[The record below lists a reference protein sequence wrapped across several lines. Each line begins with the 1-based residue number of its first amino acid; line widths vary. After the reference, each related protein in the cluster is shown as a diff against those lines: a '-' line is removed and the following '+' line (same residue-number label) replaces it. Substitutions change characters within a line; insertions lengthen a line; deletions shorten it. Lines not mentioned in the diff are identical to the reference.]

1 MKKEK
6 EKEKTKHEKTE
17 QYAPKKEAPVIY
29 NAKQNAPAREHFQFS
44 RYGARGR
51 PTTHKD
57 YTQQE
62 AITVNAIYMM
72 LDPRTMYVHDDPS
85 MAMKNYAAPAMNNY
99 SRMPSPGSYKGGKKA
114 A

>member
-6 EKEKTKHEKTE
+6 EKIKYEKTE
-17 QYAPKKEAPVIY
+17 KHEPKKEAPIIY
-29 NAKQNAPAREHFQFS
+29 NTKQDAPAREHCVIS
-44 RYGARGR
+44 KYGARGR

-57 YTQQE
+57 YVQQE

-72 LDPRTMYVHDDPS
+72 LDPRTMYLHSDPAL
-85 MAMKNYAAPAMNNY
+85 AMRNYAAPAMKNY
-99 SRMPSPGSYKGGKKA
+99 SQTPSLSSYKGGKKA

>member
-6 EKEKTKHEKTE
+6 EEIKQEKKE
-17 QYAPKKEAPVIY
+17 QYEKKEAPIIY
-29 NAKQNAPAREHFQFS
+29 NTKHDEPARENFQFS

-57 YTQQE
+57 YVQQE
-62 AITVNAIYMM
+62 AITVNDIYM
-72 LDPRTMYVHDDPS
+72 LNPRTMYIHEDPN
-85 MAMKNYAAPAMNNY
+85 MAMKNYAAPAIKNY
-99 SRMPSPGSYKGGKKA
+99 SQTPSSGSYKGGKKA